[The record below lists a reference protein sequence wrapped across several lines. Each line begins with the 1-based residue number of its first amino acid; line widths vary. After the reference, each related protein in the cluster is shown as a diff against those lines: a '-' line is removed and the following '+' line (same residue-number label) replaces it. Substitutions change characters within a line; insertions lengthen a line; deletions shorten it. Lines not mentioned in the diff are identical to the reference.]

1 MKYEK
6 LIKQLL
12 VAIIGNIFLGLG
24 IALTSKASLG
34 VDVTIA
40 FSSAMSSRI
49 GVTLGQM
56 TAITNAVL
64 VAIVLLVYPR
74 NIGIGTVLVA
84 FGNQYPLDFF
94 NAVIPATDI
103 FFVRVILLILGI
115 IIIGLGASVIIA
127 SNLGMGIY
135 EAFVFAFSKRFSKNY
150 VLCKY
155 ACDSV
160 FLIMVLLLRGP
171 LGVGTIASYA
181 LTGIC
186 IDFFNKIM
194 VKYISF
200 E

>member
-12 VAIIGNIFLGLG
+12 VSIIGNILLGLG
-24 IALTSKASLG
+24 IALTSKANLG

-64 VAIVLLVYPR
+64 VAIVLLVYPK
-74 NIGIGTVLVA
+74 NIGLGTVLVA

-94 NAVIPATDI
+94 NMIIPSTDVFVI
-103 FFVRVILLILGI
+103 RVLLLIAGI
-115 IIIGLGASVIIA
+115 VIIGLGASVIIA

-135 EAFVFAFSKRFSKNY
+135 EAFVFAFSKRFEKNY

-155 ACDSV
+155 ACDSI
-160 FLIMVLLLRGP
+160 FLIMVLILRGP
-171 LGVGTIASYA
+171 LGIGTIASYA

-186 IDFFNKIM
+186 IDYFNKTIG
-194 VKYISF
+194 KQISF
-200 E
+200 N